1 MARDR
6 RRGGVRTSGRRKL
19 IVAYDGS
26 KAARRALAHTAELVG
41 RRGTVTVVNVIPSQG
56 VRGRLHT
63 IGVAE
68 QSRQQRL
75 LDDAG
80 KALAQRGV
88 ETETIAAVG
97 DPAAQ
102 IIAAADEIGATV
114 IVVGRRQRRRPD
126 LRGSLTARLIRSANR
141 DIFIVNYNGRE
152 EGSG

>member
-1 MARDR
+1 M
-6 RRGGVRTSGRRKL
+6 
-19 IVAYDGS
+19 
-26 KAARRALAHTAELVG
+26 
-41 RRGTVTVVNVIPSQG
+41 NVIPSQG